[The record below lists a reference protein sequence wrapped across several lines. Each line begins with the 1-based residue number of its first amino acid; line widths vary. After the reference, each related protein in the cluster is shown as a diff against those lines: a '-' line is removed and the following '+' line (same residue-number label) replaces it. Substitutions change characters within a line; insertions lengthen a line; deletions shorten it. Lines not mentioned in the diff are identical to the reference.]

1 MVISGATT
9 RGGGR
14 TQVKKRTS
22 YPPKD
27 TRNWQSP
34 ACGHGRTNLEID
46 AQLFASART
55 VEWHL
60 RNVFGKLGIASRL
73 ELRAALAQT
82 GQDSQPSSPRP
93 Q

>member
-1 MVISGATT
+1 MWRLA
-9 RGGGR
+9 
-14 TQVKKRTS
+14 
-22 YPPKD
+22 
-27 TRNWQSP
+27 
-34 ACGHGRTNLEID
+34 HGRTNLEID